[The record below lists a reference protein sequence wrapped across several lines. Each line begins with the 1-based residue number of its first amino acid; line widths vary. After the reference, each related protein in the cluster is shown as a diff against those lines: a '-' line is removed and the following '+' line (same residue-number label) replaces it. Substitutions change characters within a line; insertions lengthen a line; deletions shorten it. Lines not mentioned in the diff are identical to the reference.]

1 MKDVKNKD
9 GALYKDSLLRE
20 FLQKQFDFCWE
31 NQKINYE
38 TREKLL
44 RIYIPVLSI
53 LPASLIILYKLQ
65 MNDNSLLLFFAL
77 TIICI
82 FSFLT
87 WIRYLSLR
95 LSITRYR
102 KYINF
107 LSKKLLK
114 MENLEDSE
122 YKEILNNIPSKDIE
136 EPKSLNKRSGDYW
149 LILSFGFITALTLS
163 FWTYILLDNLD
174 LLKCILRDNL
184 YYIPIGVFLVCFI
197 ILYFWMTRYFSKHQ
211 NEE

>member
-1 MKDVKNKD
+1 
-9 GALYKDSLLRE
+9 
-20 FLQKQFDFCWE
+20 
-31 NQKINYE
+31 
-38 TREKLL
+38 
-44 RIYIPVLSI
+44 
-53 LPASLIILYKLQ
+53 

-87 WIRYLSLR
+87 WRRYLSLR

-102 KYINF
+102 KHINF

-122 YKEILNNIPSKDIE
+122 FKEILNNIPSKDIE
-136 EPKSLNKRSGDYW
+136 EPKSLKKRSGDFW
-149 LILSFGFITALTLS
+149 LILSFGFITALTLG
-163 FWTYILLDNLD
+163 FWTYILLDNFD
-174 LLKCILRDNL
+174 LLICILRDKL

-197 ILYFWMTRYFSKHQ
+197 MLYFWMTRYFSKHE